1 MSMSPEDVLKK
12 ETYEKIIGL
21 LGRKKAVPIVID
33 IFGKI
38 LTVLTAFLY
47 FVEIGWLVVSRE
59 YKLVAGLIIV
69 PALFFVLLSK
79 LREKKDTNGLS
90 FPSRHVFSIFVIGGS
105 IWVINKILGTI
116 ILIMGLFLAIIRVIM
131 GVHFPKDVIAGA
143 VIGCVCSMAMFIFL
157 LL

>member
-1 MSMSPEDVLKK
+1 M
-12 ETYEKIIGL
+12 
-21 LGRKKAVPIVID
+21 
-33 IFGKI
+33 
-38 LTVLTAFLY
+38 
-47 FVEIGWLVVSRE
+47 
-59 YKLVAGLIIV
+59 
-69 PALFFVLLSK
+69 LSK
-79 LREKKDTNGLS
+79 LREKINAKRPYELYGFKPLIKKDTNGLS

>member
-59 YKLVAGLIIV
+59 
-69 PALFFVLLSK
+69 
-79 LREKKDTNGLS
+79 
-90 FPSRHVFSIFVIGGS
+90 
-105 IWVINKILGTI
+105 
-116 ILIMGLFLAIIRVIM
+116 
-131 GVHFPKDVIAGA
+131 
-143 VIGCVCSMAMFIFL
+143 
-157 LL
+157 

>member
-47 FVEIGWLVVSRE
+47 FVEI
-59 YKLVAGLIIV
+59 AGL
-69 PALFFVLLSK
+69 L
-79 LREKKDTNGLS
+79 
-90 FPSRHVFSIFVIGGS
+90 
-105 IWVINKILGTI
+105 
-116 ILIMGLFLAIIRVIM
+116 
-131 GVHFPKDVIAGA
+131 
-143 VIGCVCSMAMFIFL
+143 
-157 LL
+157 